1 MKTEC
6 LILLI
11 GIRGIDNQSIAL
23 AKNLGFEFKKIKIEI
38 NPLLT
43 TFPCFGQLFNNLGNN
58 LKLIKKYNFKYL
70 ITTGKKLSGVS
81 VALKKIYGKK
91 IINIH
96 LQKPNFNS
104 KYFDIL
110 VTPEHDEF
118 YRKNNIIKII
128 GSLVPFNEIEI
139 KKKNPLIEKKFK
151 YFKSPNVLVLLG
163 GKSKRFTPTNT
174 DYSKLLLDIKYAA
187 KKISANVI
195 ICQSRRTPEN
205 VLYLI
210 EQIFS
215 DFTNH
220 YYISKKDEP
229 NIYPSIIKLCDYIVV
244 TNDSV
249 NMISEIAST
258 TKSLFLGYLNKE
270 KSKLKSFH
278 EKLLK
283 NNNIKVFEKS
293 FYNFKKIPL
302 DNQKK
307 LNKDFKLILNKL
319 SK

>member
-11 GIRGIDNQSIAL
+11 GIKGIDNQSIAL
-23 AKNLGFEFKKIKIEI
+23 AKNLDLKFKTIKIKI
-38 NPLLT
+38 NLLVK
-43 TFPCFGQLFNNLGNN
+43 TFPFTGNIFNNLENN
-58 LKLIKKYNFKYL
+58 FKLIKKYNFKYL

-81 VALKKIYGKK
+81 AALKQLYGDK

-96 LQKPNFNS
+96 LQKPNFYS
-104 KYFDIL
+104 EYFDIL
-110 VTPEHDEF
+110 VIPEHDNF
-118 YRKNNIIKII
+118 YRKNNVIKIV
-128 GSLVPFNEIEI
+128 GSLSPFNDIES
-139 KKKNPLIEKKFK
+139 KKNNPLTKKKFK

-163 GKSKRFTPTNT
+163 GKSKRYTPTNT
-174 DYSKLLLDIKYAA
+174 DYSKLLIDIKNAA
-187 KKISANVI
+187 KKKSANVI
-195 ICQSRRTPEN
+195 ICQSRRTPDN
-205 VLYLI
+205 ILYLA
-210 EQIFS
+210 EQIFA
-215 DFTNH
+215 DFKNH
-220 YYISKKDEP
+220 FYISKKDEP
-229 NIYPSIIKLCDYIVV
+229 NIYPSIIKICDYIVV

-249 NMISEIAST
+249 NMISETAST
-258 TKSLFLGYLNKE
+258 SKCLFLGYLNKE

-283 NNNIKVFEKS
+283 NNNIKIFKNF

>member
-1 MKTEC
+1 MRTEC

-11 GIRGIDNQSIAL
+11 GIKGIDNQSVAL
-23 AKNLGFEFKKIKIEI
+23 AKNLGFEFKKIKIQI
-38 NPLLT
+38 NPFLR
-43 TFPCFGQLFNNLGNN
+43 TFPFFGNLFNNLGNN
-58 LKLIKKYNFKYL
+58 LELIKKYNFKYL

-96 LQKPNFNS
+96 LQKPNFYS

-110 VTPEHDEF
+110 VTPEHDDF

-128 GSLVPFNEIEI
+128 GSLVPFNELEI

-205 VLYLI
+205 ILYLA

-215 DFTNH
+215 DFKSH
-220 YYISKKDEP
+220 FYISKKDEP
-229 NIYPSIIKLCDYIVV
+229 NIYPSIIEICDYIVV

-249 NMISEIAST
+249 NMISETAST
-258 TKSLFLGYLNKE
+258 TKNLFLGYLNKE

-283 NNNIKVFEKS
+283 YNSIKIFKKS

-302 DNQKK
+302 DNKKK

>member
-11 GIRGIDNQSIAL
+11 GIKGIDNQSIAL
-23 AKNLGFEFKKIKIEI
+23 AKNLDLKFKTIKIKI
-38 NPLLT
+38 NLLIK
-43 TFPCFGQLFNNLGNN
+43 TFPFFGNIFNNLENN
-58 LKLIKKYNFKYL
+58 FKLIEKYNFKYL

-81 VALKKIYGKK
+81 AALKKLYGDK

-96 LQKPNFNS
+96 LQKPNFYS
-104 KYFDIL
+104 EHFDIL
-110 VTPEHDEF
+110 VTPEHDDF
-118 YRKNNIIKII
+118 YRKKNVIKIV
-128 GSLVPFNEIEI
+128 GSLSPFNEMEI
-139 KKKNPLIEKKFK
+139 KKNNPLIEKKFK

-163 GKSKRFTPTNT
+163 GKSKRYTPTNT
-174 DYSKLLLDIKYAA
+174 DYSKLLIDIKNAA
-187 KKISANVI
+187 KKNSANVV
-195 ICQSRRTPEN
+195 ICQSRRTPDN
-205 VLYLI
+205 ILYLA
-210 EQIFS
+210 EQIFA
-215 DFTNH
+215 DFKNH
-220 YYISKKDEP
+220 FYISKIDEP
-229 NIYPSIIKLCDYIVV
+229 NIYPSIIKLCNYVIV

-258 TKSLFLGYLNKE
+258 NKNLFLGYLNKE

-283 NNNIKVFEKS
+283 SNNMKIFKKS
-293 FYNFKKIPL
+293 FYSFKKIPL
-302 DNQKK
+302 DNKKK

>member
-6 LILLI
+6 LVLLI
-11 GIRGIDNQSIAL
+11 GIKGIDNQSVAL
-23 AKNLGFEFKKIKIEI
+23 AKNLGFKFKKIKIKI
-38 NPLLT
+38 NPFIKN
-43 TFPCFGQLFNNLGNN
+43 FPFIGNLFNNLEPN

-70 ITTGKKLSGVS
+70 VTTGKRLSGVS
-81 VALKKIYGKK
+81 VAIKKIYGEK

-96 LQKPNFNS
+96 LQKPNFYS

-110 VTPEHDEF
+110 VTPDHDGF
-118 YRKNNIIKII
+118 YRQNNVIKIV
-128 GSLVPFNEIEI
+128 GSLSPFNEIEI
-139 KKKNPLIEKKFK
+139 KKQNPIIEKKFK

-163 GKSKRFTPTNT
+163 GKSKRYIPTNT

-205 VLYLI
+205 VLYLA

-215 DFTNH
+215 DFTDQF
-220 YYISKKDEP
+220 YISKKDEH
-229 NIYPSIIKLCDYIVV
+229 NIYPSIIKMCDYIIV

-258 TKSLFLGYLNKE
+258 TKNLFLGYLNKE
-270 KSKLKSFH
+270 RSKLKFFH
-278 EKLLK
+278 EKLLMQ
-283 NNNIKVFEKS
+283 NNIKIFKNS
-293 FYNFKKIPL
+293 IYNFKKVPL

-307 LNKDFKLILNKL
+307 LNKDFKLILQKL

>member
-11 GIRGIDNQSIAL
+11 GIKGIDNQSIAL

-38 NPLLT
+38 NPFLR
-43 TFPCFGQLFNNLGNN
+43 TFPFFGNLFNNLGNN

-70 ITTGKKLSGVS
+70 ITAGKKLSGVS
-81 VALKKIYGKK
+81 VVLKKIYGKK

-96 LQKPNFNS
+96 LQKPNFYS

-110 VTPEHDEF
+110 VTPEHDGF

-128 GSLVPFNEIEI
+128 GSLTPFNEIEI
-139 KKKNPLIEKKFK
+139 KKKNPLIEKNFK

-174 DYSKLLLDIKYAA
+174 DYSKLLFDIKYAA

-205 VLYLI
+205 VLYLTK
-210 EQIFS
+210 QIFS

-220 YYISKKDEP
+220 FYISKKDEP
-229 NIYPSIIKLCDYIVV
+229 NIYPSIIKICDYIVV

-249 NMISEIAST
+249 NMISETAST
-258 TKSLFLGYLNKE
+258 TKNLFLGYLNKE
-270 KSKLKSFH
+270 KSKLKYFH
-278 EKLLK
+278 EKLLH
-283 NNNIKVFEKS
+283 NNSMKIFKHS

>member
-11 GIRGIDNQSIAL
+11 GIKGIDNQSIAL

-38 NPLLT
+38 NPFLR
-43 TFPCFGQLFNNLGNN
+43 TFPFFGNIFNNLGNN

-70 ITTGKKLSGVS
+70 ITTGKKLSGMS

-96 LQKPNFNS
+96 LQKPNFYS

-110 VTPEHDEF
+110 ITPEHDGF
-118 YRKNNIIKII
+118 YRKHNIIKII
-128 GSLVPFNEIEI
+128 GSLTPFNEIEI
-139 KKKNPLIEKKFK
+139 KKKNSLVEKKFK
-151 YFKSPNVLVLLG
+151 YFKSPNVLILLG

-174 DYSKLLLDIKYAA
+174 DYSKLLLNIKYAA

-195 ICQSRRTPEN
+195 VCQSRRTPEN
-205 VLYLI
+205 VLYLTQ
-210 EQIFS
+210 QIFS
-215 DFTNH
+215 DFKNH
-220 YYISKKDEP
+220 FYISKKDDP
-229 NIYPSIIKLCDYIVV
+229 NIYPSIIKISDYIVV

-249 NMISEIAST
+249 NMISETAST
-258 TKSLFLGYLNKE
+258 TKCLFLGYLNKE

-283 NNNIKVFEKS
+283 NNNIKIFKKS

>member
-1 MKTEC
+1 MKIEC

-11 GIRGIDNQSIAL
+11 GIKGIDNQSIAL

-38 NPLLT
+38 NPFLG
-43 TFPCFGQLFNNLGNN
+43 TFPFFGQIFNNLGNN

-81 VALKKIYGKK
+81 VALKKIYGER

-96 LQKPNFNS
+96 LQKPNFYS

-110 VTPEHDEF
+110 VTPEHDDF

-205 VLYLI
+205 ILYMT

-220 YYISKKDEP
+220 FYISKKDEP
-229 NIYPSIIKLCDYIVV
+229 NIYPSIIKICDYIVV

-249 NMISEIAST
+249 NMISETAST

-283 NNNIKVFEKS
+283 NNNIKIFEKS

>member
-11 GIRGIDNQSIAL
+11 GIKGIDNQSIAL
-23 AKNLGFEFKKIKIEI
+23 AKNLGLKFKKIKIDI
-38 NPLLT
+38 NPFIK
-43 TFPCFGQLFNNLGNN
+43 TFPFFGNIFNNLENN
-58 LKLIKKYNFKYL
+58 FKLIKKYNFKYL

-81 VALKKIYGKK
+81 IALKKIHGEK

-104 KYFDIL
+104 KHFDIL
-110 VTPEHDEF
+110 IIPEHDEF
-118 YRKNNIIKII
+118 YRQNNIIKIV
-128 GSLVPFNEIEI
+128 GSLSPFNEMQIQ
-139 KKKNPLIEKKFK
+139 KKNPVIEKKFK

-163 GKSKRFTPTNT
+163 GKSKRYTPTNT
-174 DYSKLLLDIKYAA
+174 DYSKLLLNIKYAA

-205 VLYLI
+205 VLYLAK
-210 EQIFS
+210 QIFS
-215 DFTNH
+215 DFTDQF
-220 YYISKKDEP
+220 YISKKDEP
-229 NIYPSIIKLCDYIVV
+229 NIDPSIIKICDYIIV

-258 TKSLFLGYLNKE
+258 TKNLFLGYLNKE
-270 KSKLKSFH
+270 RSKLKSFH
-278 EKLLK
+278 KKLLMQ
-283 NNNIKVFEKS
+283 NNIKIFNNS
-293 FYNFKKIPL
+293 FYDFKKIPL

-307 LNKDFKLILNKL
+307 LKKDFKLILKKL

>member
-11 GIRGIDNQSIAL
+11 GIKGIDNQSIAL
-23 AKNLGFEFKKIKIEI
+23 AKNLGLEFKKIKIYI
-38 NPLLT
+38 NPFIR
-43 TFPCFGQLFNNLGNN
+43 TFPFFGNIFNNLENSF
-58 LKLIKKYNFKYL
+58 KLIKKYNFKYL

-81 VALKKIYGKK
+81 IALKKIYGEK

-96 LQKPNFNS
+96 LQKPNFYS
-104 KYFDIL
+104 KHFDIL
-110 VTPEHDEF
+110 IIPEHDVF
-118 YRKNNIIKII
+118 YRQNNIIKIV
-128 GSLVPFNEIEI
+128 GSLSPFNEIQI
-139 KKKNPLIEKKFK
+139 QKKNPVIEKKFK
-151 YFKSPNVLVLLG
+151 YFKSPNVLLLLG
-163 GKSKRFTPTNT
+163 GKSKRYIPTNS

-205 VLYLI
+205 VLYLA
-210 EQIFS
+210 EKIFS

-220 YYISKKDEP
+220 FYISKKDEP
-229 NIYPSIIKLCDYIVV
+229 NIYPSIIKICDYIIV

-278 EKLLK
+278 EKLLMQ
-283 NNNIKVFEKS
+283 NNIKIFNKS
-293 FYNFKKIPL
+293 FYNFKKVPL

-307 LNKDFKLILNKL
+307 LNKDFKLILEKL

>member
-11 GIRGIDNQSIAL
+11 GIKGIDNQSIAL
-23 AKNLGFEFKKIKIEI
+23 AKNLGLKFKKIKIDI
-38 NPLLT
+38 NPFIK
-43 TFPCFGQLFNNLGNN
+43 TFPFFGNIFNNLENN
-58 LKLIKKYNFKYL
+58 FKLIKKYNFKYL

-81 VALKKIYGKK
+81 IALKKIYGEK

-104 KYFDIL
+104 KHFDIL
-110 VTPEHDEF
+110 IIPEHDEF
-118 YRKNNIIKII
+118 YRQNNIIKIV
-128 GSLVPFNEIEI
+128 GSLSPFNEMQIQ
-139 KKKNPLIEKKFK
+139 KKNPVIEKQFK

-163 GKSKRFTPTNT
+163 GKSKRYIPTNT

-187 KKISANVI
+187 KKILANVI

-205 VLYLI
+205 VLYLAK
-210 EQIFS
+210 QIFS

-220 YYISKKDEP
+220 FYISKKDEP
-229 NIYPSIIKLCDYIVV
+229 NIYPSIIKICDYIVV

-258 TKSLFLGYLNKE
+258 TKNLFLGNLNKE
-270 KSKLKSFH
+270 RSKLKSFH
-278 EKLLK
+278 EKLLMQ
-283 NNNIKVFEKS
+283 NNIKIFNNS
-293 FYNFKKIPL
+293 FYDFKKIPL

-307 LNKDFKLILNKL
+307 LNKDFKLILKKL

>member
-1 MKTEC
+1 MKIEC

-11 GIRGIDNQSIAL
+11 GIKGIDNQSIAL

-38 NPLLT
+38 NPFLR
-43 TFPCFGQLFNNLGNN
+43 TFPFFGHLFNNLGNN

-70 ITTGKKLSGVS
+70 ITAGKKLSGVS
-81 VALKKIYGKK
+81 VTLKKIYGER

-96 LQKPNFNS
+96 LQKPNFYS

-110 VTPEHDEF
+110 VTPEHDDF

-205 VLYLI
+205 VLYLTN
-210 EQIFS
+210 QIFS

-229 NIYPSIIKLCDYIVV
+229 NIYPSIIKICDYIVV

-249 NMISEIAST
+249 NMISETAST

-283 NNNIKVFEKS
+283 NNNIKIFEKS

>member
-11 GIRGIDNQSIAL
+11 GIKGIDNQSIAL
-23 AKNLGFEFKKIKIEI
+23 AKNLSLKYKKIKIEI
-38 NPLLT
+38 NPFIK
-43 TFPCFGQLFNNLGNN
+43 TFPFFGNLFNILGNN

-70 ITTGKKLSGVS
+70 ITAGKKLSGVS
-81 VALKKIYGKK
+81 VALKKIYGEK

-96 LQKPNFNS
+96 LQKPNFYS

-110 VTPEHDEF
+110 ITPEHDEF
-118 YRKNNIIKII
+118 YRKNNIIKIV
-128 GSLVPFNEIEI
+128 GSLSPFSETEI

-163 GKSKRFTPTNT
+163 GKSKRYTPTNT
-174 DYSKLLLDIKYAA
+174 DYSRLLLDIKYAA

-195 ICQSRRTPEN
+195 ICQSRRTPEK
-205 VLYLI
+205 VLYLT

-215 DFTNH
+215 NFTNH
-220 YYISKKDEP
+220 FYISKHYET
-229 NIYPSIIKLCDYIVV
+229 NIYPSIIKICDYVIV

-258 TKSLFLGYLNKE
+258 NKNLFLGYLNKE

-278 EKLLK
+278 EKLLSH
-283 NNNIKVFEKS
+283 NSIKIFKKS
-293 FYNFKKIPL
+293 FYDFKKIPL
-302 DNQKK
+302 DNNEK
-307 LNKDFKLILNKL
+307 LNKDFKLILKKL

>member
-1 MKTEC
+1 MKIEC

-11 GIRGIDNQSIAL
+11 GIKGIDNQSIAL
-23 AKNLGFEFKKIKIEI
+23 AKNLGLKFRKIKIEI
-38 NPLLT
+38 NPLLK
-43 TFPCFGQLFNNLGNN
+43 TFPFVGNLFNNLENN
-58 LKLIKKYNFKYL
+58 LKLIKKYNFRYL
-70 ITTGKKLSGVS
+70 VTTGKKLSGVS
-81 VALKKIYGKK
+81 VAIKKIYGKK

-96 LQKPNFNS
+96 LQKPNFYS

-110 VTPEHDEF
+110 VTPDHDGF
-118 YRKNNIIKII
+118 YRQNNIIKII
-128 GSLVPFNEIEI
+128 GSLSPFNETEI
-139 KKKNPLIEKKFK
+139 KKKNPLLENKFK

-174 DYSKLLLDIKYAA
+174 DYSNLLFDIRYAA
-187 KKISANVI
+187 KKISANII

-205 VLYLI
+205 VSYLA

-220 YYISKKDEP
+220 IYISKKHEP
-229 NIYPSIIKLCDYIVV
+229 NIYPSIIKICDYIIV

-258 TKSLFLGYLNKE
+258 TKNLFLGYLNEE
-270 KSKLKSFH
+270 KSKLKFFH

-283 NNNIKVFEKS
+283 NNNMKIFKNS
-293 FYNFKKIPL
+293 FYNFKKVPL
-302 DNQKK
+302 DNNKK
-307 LNKDFKLILNKL
+307 LNKDFKIILKKL

>member
-1 MKTEC
+1 MNIEC
-6 LILLI
+6 LILLV
-11 GIRGIDNQSIAL
+11 GIKGIDNQSIAL
-23 AKNLGFEFKKIKIEI
+23 AKNLGLKFKKIEIKI
-38 NPLLT
+38 NPFLT
-43 TFPCFGQLFNNLGNN
+43 TFPFFGNIFNNLENN
-58 LKLIKKYNFKYL
+58 FKLIKKYNFKYL

-96 LQKPNFNS
+96 LQKPNFYS

-110 VTPEHDEF
+110 IIPEHDGF
-118 YRKNNIIKII
+118 YRKNNVINIV
-128 GSLVPFNEIEI
+128 GSLCPFNEVEI
-139 KKKNPLIEKKFK
+139 KKNNPVIEKKFK
-151 YFKSPNVLVLLG
+151 YFQSPNVLVLLG
-163 GKSKRFTPTNT
+163 GKSKRYTPTKT
-174 DYSKLLLDIKYAA
+174 DYSKLLFEIKYAA

-205 VLYLI
+205 VLYLA

-215 DFTNH
+215 DFSNSF
-220 YYISKKDEP
+220 YISKKNET
-229 NIYPSIIKLCDYIVV
+229 NIYPSIIKICEYIIV

-258 TKSLFLGYLNKE
+258 SNNLFLGYLNKE

-278 EKLLK
+278 KKLLNHNSLK
-283 NNNIKVFEKS
+283 IFKKS

>member
-11 GIRGIDNQSIAL
+11 GIKGIDNQSIAL
-23 AKNLGFEFKKIKIEI
+23 AKNLGLKFKKIKIDI
-38 NPLLT
+38 NPFIK
-43 TFPCFGQLFNNLGNN
+43 TFPFFGNIFNNLENN
-58 LKLIKKYNFKYL
+58 FKLIKKYNFKYL

-81 VALKKIYGKK
+81 IALKKIYGEK

-96 LQKPNFNS
+96 LQKPNFYS
-104 KYFDIL
+104 KHFDIL
-110 VTPEHDEF
+110 IIPEHDEF
-118 YRKNNIIKII
+118 YRQNNIIKIV
-128 GSLVPFNEIEI
+128 GSLSPFNEMQIQ
-139 KKKNPLIEKKFK
+139 KKNPVIEKKFK

-163 GKSKRFTPTNT
+163 GKSKRYIPTNT
-174 DYSKLLLDIKYAA
+174 DYSKLLLDVKYAA
-187 KKISANVI
+187 KKILANVI

-205 VLYLI
+205 VLYLAK
-210 EQIFS
+210 QIFS

-220 YYISKKDEP
+220 FYISKKDEP
-229 NIYPSIIKLCDYIVV
+229 NIYPSIIKICDYIVV

-258 TKSLFLGYLNKE
+258 TKNLFLGYLNKE
-270 KSKLKSFH
+270 RSKLKSFH
-278 EKLLK
+278 EKLLMQ
-283 NNNIKVFEKS
+283 NNIKIFNNS
-293 FYNFKKIPL
+293 FYDFKKIPL

-307 LNKDFKLILNKL
+307 LKKDFKLILKKL